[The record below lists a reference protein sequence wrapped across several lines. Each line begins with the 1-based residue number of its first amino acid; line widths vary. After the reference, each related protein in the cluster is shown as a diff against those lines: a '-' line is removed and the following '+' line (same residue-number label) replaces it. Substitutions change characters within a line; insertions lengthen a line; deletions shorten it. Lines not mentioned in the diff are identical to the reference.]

1 MREMEELTSL
11 EMVENFINKHHLS
24 FLYIS
29 RTNCS
34 VCHALLP
41 QVRDVLEQFPLIQLG
56 HINADHVQEIA
67 GYFSVFTA
75 PVLLLFVDG
84 KEYVREARFV
94 HLDQFK
100 EKIKKI
106 YDLSTLN
113 ESN

>member
-1 MREMEELTSL
+1 MREMVELTSL
-11 EMVENFINKHHLS
+11 EMIDGFIKEHSLS

-41 QVRDVLEQFPLIQLG
+41 QVRDLMIHFPFIQLG
-56 HINADHVQEIA
+56 HINADKLEEIA
-67 GYFSVFTA
+67 GHFSIFTV

-84 KEYVREARFV
+84 KELLREARFV
-94 HLDQFK
+94 HLEQLK

-106 YDLSTLN
+106 YELHIVN
-113 ESN
+113 EG

>member
-1 MREMEELTSL
+1 MREIEELTSL
-11 EMVENFINKHHLS
+11 EMVEKFIKKHHLS

-41 QVRDVLEQFPLIQLG
+41 QVRNLMNQFPLIQLG
-56 HINADHVQEIA
+56 HINADNVNEIA
-67 GYFSVFTA
+67 GYFSVFTVPA
-75 PVLLLFVDG
+75 LFLFVDG

-106 YDLSTLN
+106 YDLYTLN
-113 ESN
+113 DSK